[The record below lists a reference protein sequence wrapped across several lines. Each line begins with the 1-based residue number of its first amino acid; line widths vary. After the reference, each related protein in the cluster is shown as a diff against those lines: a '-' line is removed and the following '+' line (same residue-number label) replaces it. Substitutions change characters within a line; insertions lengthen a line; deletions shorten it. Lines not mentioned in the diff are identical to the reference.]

1 MKFKEL
7 DCCPFCGHDEYYT
20 KQYVYGTLICHE
32 RFDGQEAENGEMYD
46 SLNCR
51 NFSGRAYCSKCDRYL
66 GNVVKNT
73 VRVCLDVCT
82 DHLTEKGGA
91 DNA

>member
-7 DCCPFCGHDEYYT
+7 NYCPFCGHDEYYT
-20 KQYVYGTLICHE
+20 TQYVYGSVRYFE
-32 RFDGQEAENGEMYD
+32 RFDEEETENGAMYD
-46 SLNCR
+46 SLNQKP
-51 NFSGRAYCSKCDRYL
+51 FSGRAYCAKCDRYL

-82 DHLTEKGGA
+82 DHPTENGG
-91 DNA
+91 D